1 MGTHSG
7 GSMNVGDIMSK
18 HVVTVEF
25 DDRLSTVKDI
35 FDNAKFHHL
44 LVVEGG
50 ILFGVVSDRD
60 LLKSISPNIGT
71 NRYTPRDL
79 ETLNKPV
86 HAIMSRK
93 LITLGETASVEDA
106 IALFNTHAISCIPI
120 VDGDNHVL
128 GIMTWR
134 DILKHFHDIAKST
147 I

>member
-1 MGTHSG
+1 
-7 GSMNVGDIMSK
+7 MNVSEIMSK

-25 DDRLSTVKDI
+25 DDRLSAVKDI

-50 ILFGVVSDRD
+50 KLFGVVSDRD

-86 HAIMSRK
+86 HSVMTRK
-93 LITLGETASVEDA
+93 LITLRATASVEDA

-120 VDGDNHVL
+120 VDADDHIL

-134 DILKHFHDIAKST
+134 DILKHFREIAKT
-147 I
+147 IA

>member
-1 MGTHSG
+1 
-7 GSMNVGDIMSK
+7 MNVSEIMSK

-50 ILFGVVSDRD
+50 KLFGVLSDRD

-86 HAIMSRK
+86 HSVMSRN
-93 LITLGETASVEDA
+93 LITLRETARVEDA
-106 IALFNTHAISCIPI
+106 IDLFNAHPVSCIPI
-120 VDGDNHVL
+120 VGAENQVL
-128 GIMTWR
+128 GIISWR
-134 DILKHFHDIAKST
+134 DIMKHFHDIVKSSS
-147 I
+147 

>member
-1 MGTHSG
+1 
-7 GSMNVGDIMSK
+7 MNVSDIMSK
-18 HVVTVEF
+18 QVVTVDF

-35 FDNAKFHHL
+35 FDNVKFHHL

-50 ILFGVVSDRD
+50 TLFGVVSDRD

-86 HAIMSRK
+86 HSVMSRN
-93 LITLGETASVEDA
+93 LVTLRESASIEDA
-106 IALFNTHAISCIPI
+106 IALFNAHAISCIPI
-120 VDGDNHVL
+120 VDADNHIL

-134 DILKHFHDIAKST
+134 DIFKHFRKIAKS
-147 I
+147 IV

>member
-1 MGTHSG
+1 
-7 GSMNVGDIMSK
+7 MNISDIMSK

-25 DDRLSTVKDI
+25 DDRLSTVKEI

-50 ILFGVVSDRD
+50 ALFGVVSDRD

-71 NRYTPRDL
+71 SRYTPRDL

-86 HAIMSRK
+86 HSVMTRK
-93 LITLGETASVEDA
+93 PITLGPTASVEEA
-106 IALFNTHAISCIPI
+106 IALLNMHAISCIPI
-120 VDGDNHVL
+120 VDAENHVV

-134 DILKHFHDIAKST
+134 DILKHFHAIAKS
-147 I
+147 IV